1 MKTIRDAQILIG
13 MLEQGEL
20 NQELSAELGKC
31 LKHMGELSEENPKV
45 AYKGDLSLK
54 LKIEV
59 EAGEVHIKAEID
71 SKLPKRPRRSTL
83 FWVTDDGDLST
94 EHPRQTDMFIAR
106 DVSTTRA

>member
-20 NQELSAELGKC
+20 NQELSAELSKC

-45 AYKGDLSLK
+45 AYKGTLNLK
-54 LKIEV
+54 LNIDV

-94 EHPRQTDMFIAR
+94 EHPRQADMFA
-106 DVSTTRA
+106 TREVGERRS